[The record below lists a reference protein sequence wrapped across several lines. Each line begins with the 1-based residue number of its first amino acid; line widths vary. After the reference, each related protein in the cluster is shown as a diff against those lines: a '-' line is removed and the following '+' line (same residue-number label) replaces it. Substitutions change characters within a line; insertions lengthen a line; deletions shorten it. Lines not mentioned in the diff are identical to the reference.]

1 MMATFTELLNYSLPD
16 NAAED
21 SISILPAVLAKD
33 AQKIRRLALTTHTG
47 GHVFELGSFSIRQG
61 KNKEF
66 VVRLVKQLSETYI
79 NEGEKNKLSMIETHF
94 FLGIIE

>member
-47 GHVFELGSFSIRQG
+47 GHVFELGSFSIRLG
-61 KNKEF
+61 KWKLIE
-66 VVRLVKQLSETYI
+66 I
-79 NEGEKNKLSMIETHF
+79 NRNRPACKRQRYMNYMI
-94 FLGIIE
+94 